1 MNKNLELLEG
11 DITKNLFRL
20 SIPIIMT
27 SLVSI
32 FYNLI
37 SIKFVSY
44 YVGDNAVTS
53 VTAASF
59 FVSFSYALLFIT
71 KNGAQ
76 IYVAQSIGASSIN
89 KAKIYAR
96 VSLILTFILSFIY
109 MLITFV
115 FAPSFIMLVGVKNQ
129 IYLYPA
135 IEFLKISSIGFIF
148 LFIGQT
154 LAAIING
161 KGDTMGPFII
171 LSSGLIMNIFLDFF
185 FLGIMKEGV
194 RGAAVAALISQIL
207 SCFILYLYFKRKK
220 SIFNDIKIF
229 VIDEFKY
236 YVNVIKIGLPSG
248 LGQALFTLI
257 AIVIAQMISQVD
269 ESILGVQRLGVQ
281 LESFSWNIAS
291 GFSTAVATFIAHN
304 YGAKRYSRISSIYKI
319 SVISISILC
328 FILTLIFVFL
338 ARPLYEI
345 FLSDEKLINEGTKY
359 LTIIGL
365 AQIPQGIESITTGSF
380 NGIGKTREPNFIS
393 IFGTAIRIPI
403 VKILLP
409 VFGLVGIWWTIHFSM
424 LIKGLVSMFWFIII
438 WRRFLKENTNNMKAE

>member
-11 DITKNLFRL
+11 DITKNIFRL

-59 FVSFSYALLFIT
+59 FVSFSYSLLFIT

-76 IYVAQSIGASSIN
+76 IYVAQSIGASSIT

-96 VSLILTFILSFIY
+96 VSLILALILSFIY

-115 FAPSFIMLVGVKNQ
+115 FAPSFIILVGVKNQ

-171 LSSGLIMNIFLDFF
+171 LSSGLIMNIFLDFL

-194 RGAAVAALISQIL
+194 RGAAIAALISQIL

-365 AQIPQGIESITTGSF
+365 AQIPQGIESITTGAF

-409 VFGLVGIWWTIHFSM
+409 AFGLVGIWWTIHFSM
-424 LIKGLVSMFWFIII
+424 VIKGLVSMFWFIII

>member
-11 DITKNLFRL
+11 DITKNLFKL

-59 FVSFSYALLFIT
+59 FLSFSYALLFIT

-96 VSLILTFILSFIY
+96 VSLILAFILSLIY

-194 RGAAVAALISQIL
+194 RGAAIATLISQIL

-220 SIFNDIKIF
+220 SIFNNIKIF

-291 GFSTAVATFIAHN
+291 GFSIAVATFIAHN

-365 AQIPQGIESITTGSF
+365 AQIPQGIESITTGAF

-424 LIKGLVSMFWFIII
+424 VIKGLVSMFWFIII
-438 WRRFLKENTNNMKAE
+438 WIRFLKENTDNMKAE

>member
-148 LFIGQT
+148 LFIG
-154 LAAIING
+154 
-161 KGDTMGPFII
+161 
-171 LSSGLIMNIFLDFF
+171 
-185 FLGIMKEGV
+185 
-194 RGAAVAALISQIL
+194 
-207 SCFILYLYFKRKK
+207 
-220 SIFNDIKIF
+220 
-229 VIDEFKY
+229 
-236 YVNVIKIGLPSG
+236 
-248 LGQALFTLI
+248 
-257 AIVIAQMISQVD
+257 
-269 ESILGVQRLGVQ
+269 
-281 LESFSWNIAS
+281 
-291 GFSTAVATFIAHN
+291 
-304 YGAKRYSRISSIYKI
+304 
-319 SVISISILC
+319 
-328 FILTLIFVFL
+328 
-338 ARPLYEI
+338 
-345 FLSDEKLINEGTKY
+345 
-359 LTIIGL
+359 
-365 AQIPQGIESITTGSF
+365 
-380 NGIGKTREPNFIS
+380 
-393 IFGTAIRIPI
+393 
-403 VKILLP
+403 
-409 VFGLVGIWWTIHFSM
+409 
-424 LIKGLVSMFWFIII
+424 
-438 WRRFLKENTNNMKAE
+438 

>member
-1 MNKNLELLEG
+1 
-11 DITKNLFRL
+11 
-20 SIPIIMT
+20 
-27 SLVSI
+27 
-32 FYNLI
+32 
-37 SIKFVSY
+37 
-44 YVGDNAVTS
+44 
-53 VTAASF
+53 
-59 FVSFSYALLFIT
+59 
-71 KNGAQ
+71 
-76 IYVAQSIGASSIN
+76 
-89 KAKIYAR
+89 
-96 VSLILTFILSFIY
+96 
-109 MLITFV
+109 
-115 FAPSFIMLVGVKNQ
+115 
-129 IYLYPA
+129 
-135 IEFLKISSIGFIF
+135 
-148 LFIGQT
+148 
-154 LAAIING
+154 
-161 KGDTMGPFII
+161 MGPFII
-171 LSSGLIMNIFLDFF
+171 LSSGLTMNIFLDFF

-409 VFGLVGIWWTIHFSM
+409 VFGLVGIW
-424 LIKGLVSMFWFIII
+424 
-438 WRRFLKENTNNMKAE
+438 